1 MPWRKTTGLAFVVA
15 LSGAM
20 APGPMLALVISQVL
34 AQGMMA
40 AAGILVGHALLE
52 LLVVI
57 LLAQGLAQWLGR
69 PRIRAACSIGGG
81 LMLLWM
87 GWGLA
92 AGVSSAS
99 LAGSASN
106 TRSWWGLVLAG
117 AVVSVTNP
125 YFTGWWIS
133 VGSGQVA
140 TLDLRTPKQWTAF
153 YLGHELG
160 DFVWYLA
167 VAAILVLGKG
177 WLSDATYRGML
188 WGCVGVMGILG
199 FLFLGLGFRNWRQRA
214 AATGKLPEETA
225 PACPQ
230 ASTEEARS

>member
-52 LLVVI
+52 LLVVV
-57 LLAQGLAQWLGR
+57 LLARGLTQWLGR

-99 LAGSASN
+99 LAGSAN
-106 TRSWWGLVLAG
+106 HTMSWGALVLAG
-117 AVVSVTNP
+117 AVVSGTNP

-140 TLDLRTPKQWTAF
+140 ALNLSTPREWAAF

-160 DFVWYLA
+160 DYVWYLA

-177 WLSDATYRGML
+177 WLSDAAYRGML
-188 WGCVGVMGILG
+188 WGCVAVMLALGIAFIVLGV
-199 FLFLGLGFRNWRQRA
+199 RNGRQKRTA
-214 AATGKLPEETA
+214 SKPPEETA
-225 PACPQ
+225 LEESQ
-230 ASTEEARS
+230 ASTGDAQP